1 MSKISEVV
9 IVRHGDKKKDVN
21 GVEVLTHKGTMQIH
35 LSVALLS
42 QMTDFSAI
50 VYSGEQRT
58 LQCATIAQLL
68 LEGVKDLPEIHK
80 GLHFQEAADRIGF
93 DESMFPA
100 EHKSILE
107 AGNTITAG
115 IKRSQFAREL
125 RWQLI
130 PTVIELAKLGNVLGF
145 SHSPLSSLAAPDLNF
160 VYDIGNADAVIYRV
174 SGNEI
179 LSAEHFICPIK

>member
-1 MSKISEVV
+1 MG
-9 IVRHGDKKKDVN
+9 HGEKTKDQ
-21 GVEVLTHKGTMQIH
+21 GGAELLTYKGAMQIH
-35 LSVALLS
+35 LTVAILS
-42 QMTDFSAI
+42 QITDFSAI
-50 VYSGEQRT
+50 FYSGEQRT

-68 LEGVKDLPEIHK
+68 LERIKDVPEIHK

-100 EHKSILE
+100 EHTSILA
-107 AGNTITAG
+107 AGNTIAAG
-115 IKRSQFAREL
+115 IERSQFTREL

-130 PTVIELAKLGNVLGF
+130 PTVTELAKLGNVLGF
-145 SHSPLSSLAAPDLNF
+145 SHSPLSSLAAPDLDF

-179 LSAEHFICPIK
+179 LSAEHFVCPIK